1 MKIINTGIA
10 MSLVLA
16 CGLLGGC
23 EDGTAPEADSTAP
36 LAANATAVAGSAATP
51 TSGTS
56 GASAPLLGAASYPP
70 RDDCASLQGWSEFRK
85 RLERAVAARD
95 PDALA
100 ALADPD
106 IRLDFG
112 GGAGV
117 KELRRRLTDP
127 DYRLWD
133 ELAAL
138 LPLGCGQQDG
148 GAAALPWIFA
158 NSPADADPYTG
169 MLVLGSAVPAHA
181 RPEPTSPVTARLDWA
196 VVNLA
201 GSYEGPGKPFT
212 EVTLPEGAGTAFV
225 ETAKLRSLVD
235 YRLLATRT
243 PQGWRITA
251 LIAGD

>member
-1 MKIINTGIA
+1 MLAMKPGLAIA
-10 MSLVLA
+10 TVAAFALLA
-16 CGLLGGC
+16 GC
-23 EDGTAPEADSTAP
+23 DD
-36 LAANATAVAGSAATP
+36 GSAPDADR
-51 TSGTS
+51 
-56 GASAPLLGAASYPP
+56 SAPPAASETPVIPPDAIASTDAPILKAASYPP
-70 RDDCASLQGWSEFRK
+70 RDDCADLPGWPAFRAK
-85 RLERAVAARD
+85 LDKAVAARD

-100 ALADPD
+100 ALSDPD

-117 KELRRRLTDP
+117 KELRQRLVDP

-138 LPLGCGQQDG
+138 LPLGCGPQEG

-169 MLVLGSAVPAHA
+169 MLVLGPAVPAHA
-181 RPEPTSPVTARLDWA
+181 APDATSPATARLNWA
-196 VVNLA
+196 IVNLEA
-201 GSYEGPGKPFT
+201 GYEGPGKPFT
-212 EVTLPEGAGTAFV
+212 QITLPGDGGTAFI
-225 ETAKLRSLVD
+225 ETAKLRSLID